1 MATQHDAQHGGHD
14 AHGATHGTHHSVR
27 GDRTPAF
34 IGLIGG
40 AIFIFAV
47 LFGVV
52 LWTNGRFAGHGE
64 GAKAEATK

>member
-1 MATQHDAQHGGHD
+1 MATQHDAHHD
-14 AHGATHGTHHSVR
+14 DHAVTHGAHHSVR
-27 GDRTPAF
+27 GDRAPAF

-47 LFGVV
+47 LFSVV
-52 LWTNGRFAGHGE
+52 RWTNGRFAGHAE

>member
-1 MATQHDAQHGGHD
+1 MATQHDPHHGGH
-14 AHGATHGTHHSVR
+14 AVTHEAHHSVR
-27 GDRTPAF
+27 GDRAPAF

-52 LWTNGRFAGHGE
+52 KWTNAQFAGHGE

>member
-1 MATQHDAQHGGHD
+1 MATEHDAQHGSHGGH
-14 AHGATHGTHHSVR
+14 AVTHGAHHSVR
-27 GDRTPAF
+27 DDRAPAF

-40 AIFIFAV
+40 AIFIFGV

-52 LWTNGRFAGHGE
+52 QWTNSLFAGHGE